1 MRRVI
6 VTGLIALAAGVL
18 AGRFDPAAADSQG
31 APPQA
36 STVQQGT
43 AAPVQQ
49 GGYLNSYIAL
59 LRSDLRAKKTDI
71 IAESLSLTKQESGV
85 FWPIYKR
92 YEGDLTRHYDARLK
106 LIKDYADN
114 YDRMTEAK
122 ARELTQRAFTLE
134 EERVRLKR
142 DYLKQ
147 LEKVL
152 PGKTLARFF
161 MLERR
166 IDLLVDLKI
175 ASEIP
180 IIE

>member
-1 MRRVI
+1 MRRAI
-6 VTGLIALAAGVL
+6 VTVLVALAAGILV
-18 AGRFDPAAADSQG
+18 GRFGPSAAGSQG
-31 APPQA
+31 ATPKASPVPQGAA
-36 STVQQGT
+36 S
-43 AAPVQQ
+43 PVQS
-49 GGYLNSYIAL
+49 GYLNSYIAL
-59 LRSDLRAKKTDI
+59 LRSDLRAKKTGI
-71 IAESLSLTKQESGV
+71 IAESLSLTAKESDA

-92 YEGDLTRHYDARLK
+92 YEGDLTKHYDARLR

-114 YDRMTEAK
+114 YNTMGDAK
-122 ARELTQRAFTLE
+122 AKELSQRVFALE
-134 EERVRLKR
+134 EERLRLR
-142 DYLKQ
+142 REYFKQ

-180 IIE
+180 IVE

>member
-1 MRRVI
+1 MNESGGTEMRRAIIAV
-6 VTGLIALAAGVL
+6 VSALALGVAIGCFSFVAAGNQEAV
-18 AGRFDPAAADSQG
+18 RPAL
-31 APPQA
+31 
-36 STVQQGT
+36 
-43 AAPVQQ
+43 PVQE

-59 LRSDLRAKKTDI
+59 LRSDLRAKKI
-71 IAESLSLTKQESGV
+71 GIVSESLLLTDKESEE

-92 YEGDLTRHYDARLK
+92 YESDLTKLYDARLQ
-106 LIKDYADN
+106 LIKDYGDN
-114 YDRMTEAK
+114 YDKMSDAK
-122 ARELTQRAFTLE
+122 ARAFSERAFALE
-134 EERVRLKR
+134 ERRLGLR
-142 DYLKQ
+142 RGYFKQ

-152 PGKTLARFF
+152 PGRTLARFF

>member
-1 MRRVI
+1 MRRAIVI
-6 VTGLIALAAGVL
+6 ILVTLAVGVV
-18 AGRFDPAAADSQG
+18 AGRFGPATAGSPG
-31 APPQA
+31 VAPKA
-36 STVQQGT
+36 SPVRQGT
-43 AAPVQQ
+43 AAPIQQ

-71 IAESLSLTKQESGV
+71 IAESLSLTAKESGA
-85 FWPIYKR
+85 FWPVYKR
-92 YEGDLTRHYDARLK
+92 YEADLTRHYDARLQ

-114 YDRMTEAK
+114 YDRMSDAK
-122 ARELTQRAFTLE
+122 ARELTQRAFALE
-134 EERVRLKR
+134 EERVRLRR
-142 DYLKQ
+142 DYSRQ

>member
-1 MRRVI
+1 MRRAI
-6 VTGLIALAAGVL
+6 VTGLVALAVGGL
-18 AGRFDPAAADSQG
+18 AGRSGPAAAGQQG
-31 APPQA
+31 A
-36 STVQQGT
+36 
-43 AAPVQQ
+43 APETSPVRQ

-59 LRSDLRAKKTDI
+59 LRSDLRAKKNDI
-71 IAESLSLTKQESGV
+71 IAESLSLTAKESGA
-85 FWPIYKR
+85 FWPVYKR
-92 YEGDLTRHYDARLK
+92 YEGDLARHYDARLK

-114 YDRMTEAK
+114 YDRMSDAK

-134 EERVRLKR
+134 EERVRLRR
-142 DYLKQ
+142 DYFKQ

-152 PGKTLARFF
+152 PGKTLTRFF

-166 IDLLVDLKI
+166 IDLLVDIKI